1 MSIARSP
8 LLEAR
13 RLSRRLPNRQGW
25 LLEDIDLELQAGER
39 LAVVG
44 PSGAGKTLLL
54 RALALLDP
62 LDRGEVCWHGQPIRR
77 DHVPQFR
84 GHVIYLHQR
93 PALMGNTVEEALRQP
108 FSLRL
113 HEEQAFPR
121 DWVLERLKALGRDET
136 FLDKRVRD
144 LSGGEGQITALVR
157 AMQLAPSVL
166 LLDEPTSAM
175 DPATAQA
182 AETMIQRWHD
192 ESPGVRALV
201 WVSHDHAQS
210 ERMGT
215 RTVFI
220 EAGRLVERS

>member
-1 MSIARSP
+1 MRAP

-13 RLSRRLPNRQGW
+13 HLSRRLPNRQGW
-25 LLEDIDLELQAGER
+25 LLEDIDLQLQAGER

-62 LDRGEVCWHGQPIRR
+62 LDRGEVCWYGQAIRR
-77 DHVPQFR
+77 DRVPQFR
-84 GHVIYLHQR
+84 GNVVYLHQR
-93 PALMGNTVEEALRQP
+93 PALMGDTVEGALRQP

-113 HEEQAFPR
+113 HQDQTFPR
-121 DWVLERLKALGRDET
+121 DGILQWLQELGRDEP

-144 LSGGEGQITALVR
+144 LSGGESQITALLR
-157 AMQLAPSVL
+157 AMQLEPSVL

-175 DPATAQA
+175 DPTTSQA
-182 AETMIQRWHD
+182 AETLIQRWHD
-192 ESPGVRALV
+192 QSPGARALV
-201 WVSHDHAQS
+201 WVSHDRPQS
-210 ERMGT
+210 ERLGT
-215 RTVFI
+215 RTIFI